1 MSDHRNVVDK
11 SWNCNEVDWDEYE
24 CHRPPY
30 TKELYEMIFQHHEQ
44 HGGQWDIALD
54 VGAGGGTIT
63 KVLLQKFHHV
73 ILSDPSEEYVTRA
86 QARFRKEAD
95 AGTVTFARRKFHE
108 FKPQE
113 DFPAG
118 KQVDLITAGTQVD
131 GQKGFS
137 FIHFDVL
144 L

>member
-1 MSDHRNVVDK
+1 
-11 SWNCNEVDWDEYE
+11 
-24 CHRPPY
+24 
-30 TKELYEMIFQHHEQ
+30 MIFQHHEQ

-73 ILSDPSEEYVTRA
+73 ILSDPSDEYVTRA

-118 KQVDLITAGTQVD
+118 KQVDLITAGTQVHV
-131 GQKGFS
+131 QKGIS
-137 FIHFDVL
+137 FIRLSDIECLTNRDILYAYETRPHVSHFDVL
-144 L
+144 LRDIY